1 MGTCSKRGT
10 TVNPEDAAAAR
21 HKEIRRARE
30 ETAKAEAALV
40 EARSRLDELR
50 GELPKAEFRDRE
62 RLGEALIANKSEP
75 ASEAEKVRMEI
86 ARQELRVEALQSVAA
101 KARGQ
106 IPNLVERNRQA
117 WSKQGR
123 RELSRLQQRY
133 LDAIGELE
141 AAREA
146 LVDVA
151 TMISWLGSGNLGEAT
166 TGLAVDRMLAEL
178 RNDAER
184 LAAHPDIP
192 RGGPQPE
199 PRFELATGA
208 SIIRGG
214 WGGD

>member
-1 MGTCSKRGT
+1 L
-10 TVNPEDAAAAR
+10 NPEDAAAAR

-30 ETAKAEAALV
+30 ETVRADDALV
-40 EARSRLDELR
+40 EARSRLEQLR
-50 GELPKAEFRDRE
+50 GQLFTAELRDRE

-75 ASEAEKVRMEI
+75 ASEAEKVRTDI
-86 ARQELRVEALQSVAA
+86 AQQELRVEALQSAGV

-106 IPNLVERNRQA
+106 IPKLVERNRQA
-117 WSKQGR
+117 WSKQAR
-123 RELSRLQQRY
+123 QELSRLEQLY
-133 LDAIGELE
+133 LDAISEVQ

-151 TMISWLGSGNLGEAT
+151 TMISWLESGDMGEAT
-166 TGLAVDRMLAEL
+166 TGLDIDRILAEL

-184 LAAHPDIP
+184 LAAHPDTP
-192 RGGPQPE
+192 RGGPEPK

-214 WGGD
+214 WGDR